1 MGWLRIELTEAE
13 QGIVQSEG
21 ESHAAACLRRRLW
34 VLWRRH
40 CGLKRE
46 QAAKVVGVSSVQR
59 DVRLSRDGGLA
70 ALRTSERESPP
81 TSELAEH
88 REQIRQSLE
97 QRPARTIAE
106 ACQRIKDLTGIERG
120 PTPVRRFL
128 KNLGLKW
135 PMVRA
140 VPVPPT
146 NTWRS
151 MPPPKLCFW
160 TNNGLPCGRRL
171 KRVRARSSSWLP
183 CSDKSPEPA
192 TPSDAFA

>member
-13 QGIVQSEG
+13 QGIVQSER
-21 ESHAAACLRRRLW
+21 ETHADVVVRRRLW

-46 QAAKVVGVSSVQR
+46 QAAKVVGLAVSSVQR
-59 DVRLSRDGGLA
+59 DVSLSRDGGLA

-106 ACQRIKDLTGIERG
+106 ACQRIKDLTGIERANSRSAVLEEPGTEVANG
-120 PTPVRRFL
+120 PCGPGASEKHRRQHREAVRYSSACR
-128 KNLGLKW
+128 
-135 PMVRA
+135 
-140 VPVPPT
+140 VPV
-146 NTWRS
+146 N
-151 MPPPKLCFW
+151 
-160 TNNGLPCGRRL
+160 
-171 KRVRARSSSWLP
+171 
-183 CSDKSPEPA
+183 
-192 TPSDAFA
+192 